1 MGKKTFERNTMKFI
15 DIPAEERKA
24 ILDSL
29 QSTIGLQTAIIEKDW
44 WVTAVLRAL
53 FQLPY
58 AEHLSFKG
66 GTGLS
71 KCWGLI
77 ERMSE
82 DIDIGITREF
92 LGFTGKLSKT
102 QISDKLRRAACS
114 FVREKMQFDLKEQ
127 LINDGVNPEQFNVRV
142 DITPVSTTDPE
153 VIWVE
158 YKTIADKLDYIP
170 PVVKIEVSGRSMS
183 EPIAEVEIES
193 MIDKAAP
200 AAVFSEPRFKVRA
213 VLAKRTFLEKIFLLH
228 EEFAKSSELIRVE
241 RMSRHLYDI
250 HRMLSTPIADEALGD
265 NELYNTVIEHRRTF
279 IGLKGFDYNTLAKST
294 LNIVPPASVY
304 DAWKADYDMMLKDMI
319 YGEPIS
325 FEQIIE
331 ELKQL
336 NKRINAM
343 E

>member
-1 MGKKTFERNTMKFI
+1 MGKKTFEGDTMKFI
-15 DIPAEERKA
+15 DIPTEERKA

-58 AEHLSFKG
+58 AKHLSFKG

-77 ERMSE
+77 KRMSE
-82 DIDIGITREF
+82 DIDVGITREF

-114 FVREKMQFDLKEQ
+114 FVRDKMQYDLREQ
-127 LINDGVNPEQFNVRV
+127 LIKDGVNPNQFNVRV

-158 YKTIADKLDYIP
+158 YKSIADKLDYIP
-170 PVVKIEVSGRSMS
+170 TVVKIEVSGRSMA
-183 EPIAEVEIES
+183 EPTAEVEIAS

-200 AAVFSEPRFKVRA
+200 TAVFSEPEFKVRA

-228 EEFAKSSELIRVE
+228 EEFAKPSEQIRVD

-250 HRMLSTPIADEALGD
+250 HRMLATPITEEALGD
-265 NELYNTVIEHRRTF
+265 NELYNTVIEHRRNF
-279 IGLKGFDYNTLAKST
+279 ISLRGFDYSTLSKST
-294 LNIVPPASVY
+294 LKIIPPASVY
-304 DAWKADYDMMLKDMI
+304 DAWKSDYDKMLKDMI
-319 YGEPIS
+319 YGEPVT
-325 FEQIIE
+325 FEKIIE
-331 ELKQL
+331 ELKLL
-336 NKRINAM
+336 NKRINSMA
-343 E
+343 

>member
-1 MGKKTFERNTMKFI
+1 MGKKTIERHTMKLI

-29 QSTIGLQTAIIEKDW
+29 QSSIGLQTAIIEKDW

-58 AEHLSFKG
+58 SEHLSFKG

-114 FVREKMQFDLKEQ
+114 FVRERMQFDLKEQ
-127 LINDGVNPEQFNVRV
+127 LIKNGVNPEQFDVRV
-142 DITPVSTTDPE
+142 DITPISTTDPE
-153 VIWVE
+153 VIWLE
-158 YKTIADKLDYIP
+158 YKTVADKLDYIP

-183 EPIAEVEIES
+183 EPVAEVEIES

-200 AAVFSEPRFKVRA
+200 SAVFCESGFKVRA

-228 EEFAKSSELIRVE
+228 EEFSKPLGQIRIE

-250 HRMLSTPIADEALGD
+250 HRMLSTSIAEEALGD
-265 NELYNTVIEHRRTF
+265 NELYNTVIEHRRSF
-279 IGLKGFDYNTLAKST
+279 IGLKGFDYSTLAKST
-294 LNIVPPASVY
+294 LNIIPPASVY
-304 DAWKADYDMMLKDMI
+304 ETWKADYDLMQKDMI
-319 YGEPIS
+319 YGEPVP
-325 FEQIIE
+325 FEKIIE
-331 ELKQL
+331 DLKLL
-336 NKRINAM
+336 NRRINSM
-343 E
+343 D

>member
-1 MGKKTFERNTMKFI
+1 MGKKTIERNTMKFI
-15 DIPAEERKA
+15 DIPADERKA

-58 AEHLSFKG
+58 SEHISFKG

-82 DIDIGITREF
+82 DIDVGITREF

-114 FVREKMQFDLKEQ
+114 FVREKMQFDLRAQ
-127 LINDGVNPEQFNVRV
+127 LIKDGVNPDQFNVRV

-170 PVVKIEVSGRSMS
+170 PVVKIEVSGRSMA
-183 EPIAEVEIES
+183 EPIAEVEIAS
-193 MIDKAAP
+193 MIDKAVP
-200 AAVFSEPRFKVRA
+200 TAVFSEPGFKVRA
-213 VLAKRTFLEKIFLLH
+213 VLAKRTFLEKLFLLH
-228 EEFAKSSELIRVE
+228 EEFTKPSELIRVD

-250 HRMLSTPIADEALGD
+250 HRMLATPIVDEALRD
-265 NELYNTVIEHRRTF
+265 NELYNTVIEHRRMF
-279 IGLKGFDYNTLAKST
+279 IGLKNFDYNTLAKPT
-294 LNIVPPASVY
+294 LNIIPPASVY
-304 DAWKADYDMMLKDMI
+304 DAWKLDYDKMRKDMI
-319 YGEPIS
+319 YGEPVS
-325 FEQIIE
+325 FEKIVE
-331 ELKQL
+331 EVTQL
-336 NKRINAM
+336 NKRINIM
-343 E
+343 

>member
-1 MGKKTFERNTMKFI
+1 MKFI
-15 DIPAEERKA
+15 EIPTEERKG

-29 QSTIGLQTAIIEKDW
+29 QSTIGLQSAIIEKDW
-44 WVTAVLRAL
+44 WVTAVLHAI

-58 AEHLSFKG
+58 AKHLSFKG
-66 GTGLS
+66 GTCLS

-82 DIDIGITREF
+82 DIDVGITREF
-92 LGFTGKLSKT
+92 LGFTGTLSKT

-114 FVREKMQFDLKEQ
+114 FVREKMQYDLKEQ
-127 LINDGVNPEQFNVRV
+127 LINDGINPEQFNVRV

-158 YKTIADKLDYIP
+158 YKTITDSLDYIP
-170 PVVKIEVSGRSMS
+170 PAVKIEVSGRSMS
-183 EPIAEVEIES
+183 EPIAEVEINS
-193 MIDKAAP
+193 MIDKTVP
-200 AAVFSEPRFKVRA
+200 DAVFSEPGFKVRA

-228 EEFAKSSELIRVE
+228 EEFAKPAELIRVK

-250 HRMLSTPIADEALGD
+250 HRMLSTPVADEALGD
-265 NELYNTVIEHRRTF
+265 NGLYNTVIEHRRAF
-279 IGLKGFDYNTLAKST
+279 IGLKSFDYNTLAKST
-294 LNIVPPASVY
+294 LNFIPPTSVY
-304 DAWKADYDMMLKDMI
+304 DAWKADYNMMLKDMI
-319 YGEPIS
+319 YGKPIS
-325 FEQIIE
+325 FEQIIQ

-336 NKRINAM
+336 NERINTM